1 MIRVAVD
8 RRWRVRLVVE
18 LDLPIDASTAWLS
31 VSDFR
36 RYACLDIFHRRLEL
50 NGQPRA
56 GATFTLEHGLLGLRL
71 TRAGRVLHWH
81 EGRSYAFSDLSR
93 RDSRKG
99 FPHVYIYTLTPLET
113 GRCSFRLEVRGRW
126 TARFLG
132 RPLVRLWLGWILLK
146 TATSIHNELL
156 GDALR
161 RSKENRPEDRECG
174 AGAWPLADAP
184 EADSMVSTPRLRF

>member
-1 MIRVAVD
+1 MRIEVD
-8 RRWRVRLVVE
+8 RRWHVRLAAD
-18 LDLPIDASTAWLS
+18 LDLPIDAGSAWRS

-50 NGQPRA
+50 NGPRPSA
-56 GATFTLEHGLLGLRL
+56 GTTFSLEHGLLGVCL
-71 TRAGRVLHWH
+71 TRVGRVLHWH

-99 FPHVYIYTLTPLET
+99 FPHVYIYTVVPLAE
-113 GRCSFRLEVRGRW
+113 GRCRFRLEVRGRW

-132 RPLVRLWLGWILLK
+132 RPLTRLWLGWILLK
-146 TATSIHNELL
+146 TSTSIHNALL

-161 RSKENRPEDRECG
+161 RR
-174 AGAWPLADAP
+174 AAA
-184 EADSMVSTPRLRF
+184 